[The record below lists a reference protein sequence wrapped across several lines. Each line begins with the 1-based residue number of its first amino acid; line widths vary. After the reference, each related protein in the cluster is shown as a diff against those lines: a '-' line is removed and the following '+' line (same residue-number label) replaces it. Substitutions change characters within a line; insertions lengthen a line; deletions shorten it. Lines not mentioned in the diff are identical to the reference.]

1 MKATALHP
9 SQSPPAG
16 IADEARALY
25 VRMQRDTFVRTDRI
39 FGLLMILQWL
49 AGIVLAFVVSPRTWI
64 GEASATHLHV
74 YAAVLLGGLISL
86 VPAALA
92 FRRPGA
98 PYTRY
103 AIAAGQVLTS
113 GLLIHLTGG
122 RIETHFHIFASLG
135 LLAAYRDW
143 KVIIVAAAVT
153 AADHLLRGLVY
164 PESIFGVTTAD
175 VWRVV
180 EHAWWVVFMVL
191 FLLKADRES
200 VKEQRALAETQARAN
215 AMNAQ
220 NEELLRKA
228 EAQQA
233 RLTEQSTE
241 LQEAMTVLDTQQR
254 YLQENVELMRR
265 QMAAFAD
272 GNLAVHLPTDREGA
286 VRTLFEGF
294 NQAVQNIRETL
305 DHVNQIVETTAAS
318 ASQISS
324 FTEEL
329 AAASQQ
335 QSAQAQEVAAAV
347 EEMARTIVDN
357 AQNASRTAAVAQE
370 NGRQAQEGSEV
381 VRLTVEKIS
390 RIADVVRSSG
400 QTIERL
406 GDSSQEIGEI
416 ISVIDEIANQTN
428 LLALN
433 AAIEAARAGDQGRG
447 FAVVA
452 DEVRK
457 LAERT
462 TSATRQI
469 TEMINTIQADT
480 RAAVQAMQEGN
491 REVEEGIQLADQ
503 ARAALERIVAGVQE
517 TMEVITQIAAASEQQ
532 SATSEEIARSVEAIS
547 AVSAESADGIG
558 HIARGAD
565 ELSNETHLLR
575 QLLSRFRFD
584 APAPSSGTPP
594 AASRSSRAASVHSPQ
609 A

>member
-25 VRMQRDTFVRTDRI
+25 ARMQRDTFVRTDRT

-143 KVIIVAAAVT
+143 KVVIVAAAVT
-153 AADHLLRGLVY
+153 AADHLVRGLVY
-164 PESIFGVTTAD
+164 PESVFGVTTAD

-180 EHAWWVVFMVL
+180 EHAWWVVFMVV
-191 FLLKADRES
+191 FLLKTDRES

-220 NEELLRKA
+220 NEELLRNA

-254 YLQENVELMRR
+254 YLQENVELMLR

-286 VRTLFEGF
+286 IRTLFEGF

-416 ISVIDEIANQTN
+416 I
-428 LLALN
+428 
-433 AAIEAARAGDQGRG
+433 
-447 FAVVA
+447 
-452 DEVRK
+452 
-457 LAERT
+457 
-462 TSATRQI
+462 
-469 TEMINTIQADT
+469 
-480 RAAVQAMQEGN
+480 
-491 REVEEGIQLADQ
+491 
-503 ARAALERIVAGVQE
+503 
-517 TMEVITQIAAASEQQ
+517 
-532 SATSEEIARSVEAIS
+532 
-547 AVSAESADGIG
+547 
-558 HIARGAD
+558 
-565 ELSNETHLLR
+565 
-575 QLLSRFRFD
+575 
-584 APAPSSGTPP
+584 
-594 AASRSSRAASVHSPQ
+594 
-609 A
+609 